1 MPFLNSMP
9 SYYVILDNILL
20 RDPTHAGYT
29 RLEASSGPE
38 LLEKV
43 KERYELNHPAC
54 IIELWSHEPGHRN
67 RPIRLDTLTVIPEG
81 HEFVWIKARPKRA

>member
-1 MPFLNSMP
+1 MNSMQ
-9 SYYVILDNILL
+9 SFYVILDNVIL

-38 LLEKV
+38 LLERV

-54 IIELWSHEPGHRN
+54 IIELWSHEPGHLN
-67 RPIRLDTLTVIPEG
+67 RQIRIDILTVIPEE
-81 HEFVWIKARPKRA
+81 HQFIWIKAKSKRA

>member
-1 MPFLNSMP
+1 MP

-20 RDPTHAGYT
+20 RDPRDAGYT

-43 KERYELNHPAC
+43 KERYELYHPAC
-54 IIELWSHEPGHRN
+54 IIQLWSHEPGHRN
-67 RPIRLDTLTVIPEG
+67 RPIRIDILSVIPEG
-81 HEFVWIKARPKRA
+81 HEFIWIRARGPKGF

>member
-1 MPFLNSMP
+1 MNSMQ
-9 SYYVILDNILL
+9 SFYVILDNILL
-20 RDPTHAGYT
+20 RDPSHAGYT

-54 IIELWSHEPGHRN
+54 IIELWSHEPGHKN
-67 RPIRLDTLTVIPEG
+67 RPIRIDTLSVIPEG
-81 HEFVWIKARPKRA
+81 HEFVWIRAR

>member
-1 MPFLNSMP
+1 MA
-9 SYYVILDNILL
+9 SYYVIFDNILL

-43 KERYELNHPAC
+43 KERYELNHPSC
-54 IIELWSHEPGHRN
+54 ILELWSYEPGHLN
-67 RPIRLDTLTVIPEG
+67 RPIRIDTLSVIPEG
-81 HEFVWIKARPKRA
+81 HDFIWIRAKPKRT